1 MGISGGIRLESSTPG
16 VSSTAT
22 AEAFGD
28 FNEFIFDIDLT
39 VTPNFTLTGNFDA
52 VSGNESGYSDTYG
65 AAAGSFVI
73 DANDGTFSYSIT
85 LADAVTGGL
94 TTVGFTI
101 TGTDEANPVVPLDDY
116 IDTDLITF
124 NFTLC
129 FAAGTQIATPLGDKT
144 VEDLKSGDLVTTAD
158 GRTVPVRWI
167 GRTSLHP
174 MFKPAD
180 RLDPV
185 LIRKGAL
192 DGHVPLSDLVVTADH
207 GMVLDGM
214 VITAA
219 ALVNGQSIDWLPW
232 RQFGK
237 RIDYFHI
244 ETAAHDVILANGA
257 PTETY
262 IDHVSRQSFDNYR
275 EYRDLFGD
283 DTPIT
288 ELPMPRIS
296 AARLVPPATRARLDG
311 HSDGWPASRVG

>member
-1 MGISGGIRLESSTPG
+1 
-16 VSSTAT
+16 
-22 AEAFGD
+22 
-28 FNEFIFDIDLT
+28 
-39 VTPNFTLTGNFDA
+39 
-52 VSGNESGYSDTYG
+52 
-65 AAAGSFVI
+65 
-73 DANDGTFSYSIT
+73 
-85 LADAVTGGL
+85 
-94 TTVGFTI
+94 
-101 TGTDEANPVVPLDDY
+101 
-116 IDTDLITF
+116 
-124 NFTLC
+124 
-129 FAAGTQIATPLGDKT
+129 
-144 VEDLKSGDLVTTAD
+144 
-158 GRTVPVRWI
+158 
-167 GRTSLHP
+167 
-174 MFKPAD
+174 
-180 RLDPV
+180 
-185 LIRKGAL
+185 
-192 DGHVPLSDLVVTADH
+192 
-207 GMVLDGM
+207 MVLDGM

-262 IDHVSRQSFDNYR
+262 IDYVSRQSFDNYR